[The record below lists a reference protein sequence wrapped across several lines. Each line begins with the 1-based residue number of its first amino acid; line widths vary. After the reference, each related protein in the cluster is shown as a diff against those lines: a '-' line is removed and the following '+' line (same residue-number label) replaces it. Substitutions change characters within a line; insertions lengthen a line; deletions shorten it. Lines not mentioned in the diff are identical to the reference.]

1 MGDVSKCF
9 MLVIFFNMQS
19 LHARQL
25 VKGRQ
30 NKFIGATHR
39 NAEVA
44 AAYAQHISCY
54 GAYQSAP
61 SSSASRAALAAAS
74 AAH

>member
-1 MGDVSKCF
+1 
-9 MLVIFFNMQS
+9 MQS

-30 NKFIGATHR
+30 NKFIGSTHC
-39 NAEVA
+39 NAVVA
-44 AAYAQHISCY
+44 AAYAQQISCY
-54 GAYQSAP
+54 GPYQSAP

-74 AAH
+74 AADWMSAGMLQ